1 MLKMIRSKL
10 KLWNKKKLK
19 KKRVNKL
26 RLKEN
31 LRKDKNLNNYLTIS

>member
-1 MLKMIRSKL
+1 MLKMIQNKL
-10 KLWNKKKLK
+10 KLWNKQKLI

-31 LRKDKNLNNYLTIS
+31 LKKDKNLNKIH